1 MELRDFIAETIAQ
14 IMSGVSTAIKSHDV
28 KVLGGIIN
36 PFPASLESK
45 AGGRVPQTIEFD
57 VAVTVESGEASS
69 KGGGVNIKV
78 VEASLSKDIS
88 KRTVG
93 ESRVRFSVPV
103 SLPYTT
109 VNNA

>member
-28 KVLGGIIN
+28 KELGGIIN
-36 PFPASLESK
+36 PVPLSLEKS
-45 AGGRVPQTIEFD
+45 AGRRESQTIEFD
-57 VAVTVESGEASS
+57 VAVTVESGESAS
-69 KGGGVNIKV
+69 KEGGLNIKV
-78 VEASLSKDIS
+78 VEASLSKDTS

-109 VNNA
+109 VHNA